1 MTAEVKL
8 DLEDQE
14 IRSLR
19 MHCPSP
25 KENLAWLEADI
36 VKRGPIDSVKYWA
49 SPDGKNIVIDGYNRI
64 EICERLN
71 INYTKQELKFGS
83 RDEAVN
89 YFIDAQLKRRN
100 LTAKQIAYLNGKRYQ
115 TEKQCHGGNRSS
127 SRDNCDMRKTG
138 PELAAEMGIGAR
150 TLLDQAEFSNAIE
163 RISQVDPAF
172 TQMVLGD
179 ALPTTMERIKQIGS
193 KDKTSEQI
201 KVETDKIIAQAIT
214 HEKQDPLSEDER
226 SLKQF
231 LDFDRRQTSSYKK
244 LLDLKKITDTSAV
257 SFDLTLET
265 SRNIVSQIERI
276 KAASA
281 SS

>member
-1 MTAEVKL
+1 MTGEINL
-8 DLEDQE
+8 YLEDQE
-14 IRSLR
+14 ILSLR

-25 KENLAWLEADI
+25 RENLEWLEADI
-36 VKRGPIDSVKYWA
+36 AKRGPIDSVKFWA

-64 EICERLN
+64 EICERLE
-71 INYTKQELKFGS
+71 IDYAKQELKFDS
-83 RDEAVN
+83 RDEAIN

-100 LTAKQIAYLNGKRYQ
+100 LTSKQIAYLNGKRYQ
-115 TEKQCHGGNRSS
+115 TEKQSHGGDRSA
-127 SRDNCDMRKTG
+127 SRDNCDMKKTG
-138 PELAAEMGIGAR
+138 PELAAELGIGAR
-150 TLLDQAEFSNAIE
+150 TLLDQAEFSEAIE

-179 ALPTTMERIKQIGS
+179 ALTISM
-193 KDKTSEQI
+193 EQI

-214 HEKQDPLSEDER
+214 HEKQDPLSEDEK

-231 LDFDRRQTSSYKK
+231 LDFDRRQTSSFKK
-244 LLDLKKITDTSAV
+244 LLDLKRITDTSTV
-257 SFDLTLET
+257 NFDLTLET

-276 KAASA
+276 KTASA

>member
-1 MTAEVKL
+1 MTGEINL
-8 DLEDQE
+8 YLEDQE
-14 IRSLR
+14 ILSLR

-25 KENLAWLEADI
+25 RENLEWLEADI
-36 VKRGPIDSVKYWA
+36 AKRGPIDSVKFWA

-64 EICERLN
+64 EICERLE
-71 INYTKQELKFGS
+71 IDYAKQELKFDS
-83 RDEAVN
+83 RDEAIN

-100 LTAKQIAYLNGKRYQ
+100 LTSKQIAYLNGKRYQ
-115 TEKQCHGGNRSS
+115 TEKQSHGGDRSA
-127 SRDNCDMRKTG
+127 SRDNCDMKKTG
-138 PELAAEMGIGAR
+138 PELAAELGIGAR
-150 TLLDQAEFSNAIE
+150 TLLDQAEFSEAIE

-179 ALPTTMERIKQIGS
+179 ALTISMDRIKQIGGE
-193 KDKTSEQI
+193 DKTEEQI

-214 HEKQDPLSEDER
+214 HEKQDPLSEDEK

-231 LDFDRRQTSSYKK
+231 LDFDRRQTSSFKK
-244 LLDLKKITDTSAV
+244 LLDLKRITDTSTV
-257 SFDLTLET
+257 NFDLTLET

-276 KAASA
+276 KTASA